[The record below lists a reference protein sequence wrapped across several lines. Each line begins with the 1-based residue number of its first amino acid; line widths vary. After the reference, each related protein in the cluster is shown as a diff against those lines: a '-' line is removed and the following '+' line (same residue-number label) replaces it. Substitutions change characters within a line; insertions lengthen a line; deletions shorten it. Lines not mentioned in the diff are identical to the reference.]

1 METTPITTAEAS
13 CDFSCQFEWIEVSSN
28 FFNISFYTPSL
39 IAGIIGYAIYRTV
52 KKARNK

>member
-1 METTPITTAEAS
+1 METTPTTTAEAS

>member
-1 METTPITTAEAS
+1 MEDTTVTAVDAA

-28 FFNISFYTPSL
+28 FFNISFYTPTL
-39 IAGIIGYAIYRTV
+39 IAGLVGYFVYRMI

>member
-1 METTPITTAEAS
+1 MEEITTADGV
-13 CDFSCQFEWIEVSSN
+13 CGFTCQFEWIEVSSN

-39 IAGIIGYAIYRTV
+39 IAGLVGYFIYRTV

>member
-1 METTPITTAEAS
+1 MDDTTITSVEAA

-39 IAGIIGYAIYRTV
+39 IAGLVGYFIYRTV